1 MEFYLVCSQ
10 VFFLLFMI
18 ITAVKIYPFDSG
30 EADSSMRAYAD
41 VIFNDVILIK
51 GFRVLISKTGGLFVG
66 FPSQKG
72 KDGQFRDTVEF
83 KSEEL
88 KSEVRSAILDV
99 YKTYS

>member
-1 MEFYLVCSQ
+1 MT
-10 VFFLLFMI
+10 

-30 EADSSMRAYAD
+30 EPDSSMRAYAD
-41 VIFNDVILIK
+41 IIFNDVVLIK
-51 GFRVLISKTGGLFVG
+51 GFRVLSSKSGGLFVG

-72 KDGQFRDTVEF
+72 KDGQYRDTVEF

-88 KSEVRSAILDV
+88 KSELRSTILEA

>member
-1 MEFYLVCSQ
+1 MT
-10 VFFLLFMI
+10 

-30 EADSSMRAYAD
+30 EPDSSMRAYAD
-41 VIFNDVILIK
+41 VIFNDLILIK
-51 GFRVLISKTGGLFVG
+51 GFRVLTSKTGGLFVG
-66 FPSQKG
+66 LPSQKG

-88 KSEVRSAILDV
+88 KSEVRSAILES

>member
-1 MEFYLVCSQ
+1 MT
-10 VFFLLFMI
+10 

-30 EADSSMRAYAD
+30 EVDSSMRAYAD
-41 VIFNDVILIK
+41 VIFNNLILIK
-51 GFRVLISKTGGLFVG
+51 GFRVLISKTGGLFIG

-72 KDGQFRDTVEF
+72 KDGQFRDTIEF

-88 KSEVRSAILDV
+88 KSEVRSSILEA

>member
-1 MEFYLVCSQ
+1 MT
-10 VFFLLFMI
+10 
-18 ITAVKIYPFDSG
+18 ITAVQIYPFDSG
-30 EADSSMRAYAD
+30 EPDSSMRAYAD
-41 VIFNDVILIK
+41 VIFNDLILIK

-83 KSEEL
+83 KSLEL
-88 KSEVRSAILDV
+88 KSEVRSAILEA

>member
-1 MEFYLVCSQ
+1 MA
-10 VFFLLFMI
+10 

-30 EADSSMRAYAD
+30 EPDSSMRAYAD
-41 VIFNDVILIK
+41 VTFNDVILIK
-51 GFRVLISKTGGLFVG
+51 GFRVLTSKTGGLFVG

-88 KSEVRSAILDV
+88 KSDVRSAILEA
-99 YKTYS
+99 YKIYT

>member
-10 VFFLLFMI
+10 AFSLLFMI

-41 VIFNDVILIK
+41 VIFNDLILIK
-51 GFRVLISKTGGLFVG
+51 GFRVLTSKAGGLFVG

-72 KDGQFRDTVEF
+72 KNGQFRDTVEF

-88 KSEVRSAILDV
+88 KSEIRFAIIKA
-99 YKTYS
+99 YKNYL

>member
-1 MEFYLVCSQ
+1 
-10 VFFLLFMI
+10 MI

-30 EADSSMRAYAD
+30 EPDSSMRAYAD
-41 VIFNDVILIK
+41 VILNNVSLIK
-51 GFRVLISKTGGLFVG
+51 GFRVLISKNGGLFVG

-88 KSEVRSAILDV
+88 KSEVRSAILEA

>member
-1 MEFYLVCSQ
+1 
-10 VFFLLFMI
+10 MI

-30 EADSSMRAYAD
+30 EPDSSMRAYVD
-41 VIFNDVILIK
+41 VIFNNLILIK
-51 GFRVLISKTGGLFVG
+51 GFRVLISKTGVLFVG
-66 FPSQKG
+66 FPSQKC

-88 KSEVRSAILDV
+88 KSEVRSAILEA

>member
-1 MEFYLVCSQ
+1 MT
-10 VFFLLFMI
+10 

-30 EADSSMRAYAD
+30 EPDSSMRAYAD
-41 VIFNDVILIK
+41 VIFNDVVLIK
-51 GFRVLISKTGGLFVG
+51 GFRVLSSKTGGLFVG

-72 KDGQFRDTVEF
+72 KDGQYRDTVEF

-88 KSEVRSAILDV
+88 KSELRSTILEA

>member
-1 MEFYLVCSQ
+1 MT
-10 VFFLLFMI
+10 

-30 EADSSMRAYAD
+30 EPDSSMRAYAD
-41 VIFNDVILIK
+41 IIFNDVVLIK
-51 GFRVLISKTGGLFVG
+51 GFRVLSSKSGGLFVV

-72 KDGQFRDTVEF
+72 KDGQYRDTVEF

-88 KSEVRSAILDV
+88 KSELRSTILEA

>member
-1 MEFYLVCSQ
+1 MT
-10 VFFLLFMI
+10 

-30 EADSSMRAYAD
+30 KPDSSMRAYAD

-51 GFRVLISKTGGLFVG
+51 GFRLLISKTGGLFIG

-72 KDGQFRDTVEF
+72 KNGQFRDTVEF

-88 KSEVRSAILDV
+88 KSEVRSAILDA
-99 YKTYS
+99 YKMYS

>member
-1 MEFYLVCSQ
+1 MT
-10 VFFLLFMI
+10 

-30 EADSSMRAYAD
+30 EPDSSMRAYAD
-41 VIFNDVILIK
+41 VIFNDVVLIK
-51 GFRVLISKTGGLFVG
+51 GFRVLSSKSGGLFVG

-72 KDGQFRDTVEF
+72 KDGQYRDTVEF

-88 KSEVRSAILDV
+88 KSELRSTILEA

>member
-1 MEFYLVCSQ
+1 
-10 VFFLLFMI
+10 MI

-30 EADSSMRAYAD
+30 KVDSSMRAYAD
-41 VIFNDVILIK
+41 VIFNNVILIK
-51 GFRVLISKTGGLFVG
+51 GFRVLISKTGGLFIG

-83 KSEEL
+83 KSEAL
-88 KSEVRSAILDV
+88 KSEIRSTILDT